1 MSQPVSDITH
11 AVAGASADA
20 LLEALDPEQRAVAT
34 ALHGPVVVMAGAGTG
49 KTRAITHRIAYG
61 VRTGTFDPA
70 RVLAVTFTQRAAG
83 EMRGRLALL
92 GANGVQARTFHSAAL
107 RQARWFWP
115 KVFGAEL
122 PPIVDRKFPLLT
134 EAASRC
140 RVRVD
145 TPVLRDLA
153 GEVEW
158 AKVSNVRPDDYAGV
172 APLSGRALAAFD
184 PATIARVFAAY
195 EDVKHERGRIDLE
208 DVLLCAVALLAEDER
223 VAAEIRRQYRT
234 FVVDEYQ
241 DVSPL
246 QQSLL
251 DLWLGGR
258 QDVCVVGDPAQTI
271 YSWAGADPANLV
283 RFAQRHPTAAVI
295 KLVRDYRS
303 TPQIV
308 EVANKVLDAAGP
320 AGLPGRV
327 TLRSQREAGPSPV
340 YREYSD
346 EVAEA
351 DAVARAVTRLRDSGT
366 ALRDIAVLFRTNAQS
381 ENFEQALAERKIPT
395 VLKGAERFFERAEIR
410 QAAVLLRGQA
420 KAGDTGGPD
429 LLDTVRGVLAGA
441 GWTEQAPA
449 GTGAVRDRWESL
461 SALVTMAS
469 DFAVANPTA
478 GIVGLMAELDRR
490 AAIQHAPLAEGVTLA
505 TLHAAKGLEW
515 GCVFIV
521 GAHEGTLPISYAQT
535 PAQVEEERRLFYVG
549 VTRAKDQLSISW
561 STSRSPGGRGT
572 RGPTRFLDPIGVRT
586 SRGDSSDA
594 WSSRGGEA
602 PRRGSRGER
611 SDKPIPKCRVCGR
624 GLLEA
629 GARKLG
635 RCEDCPSSMDQ
646 KLYDA
651 LLEWRA
657 ERAKEE
663 KMPAF
668 VIFTDATLI
677 AIAEHR
683 PTDERE
689 LLRIP
694 GIGRTKLTKYGEAV
708 LTLCTR

>member
-1 MSQPVSDITH
+1 MSRSVSDLTQ
-11 AVAGASADA
+11 AVSGRSADA

-61 VRTGTFDPA
+61 VRTGTYDPV

-83 EMRGRLALL
+83 EMRGRLAQL
-92 GANGVQARTFHSAAL
+92 GTNGVQARTFHSAAL
-107 RQARWFWP
+107 RQAKWFWP
-115 KVFGAEL
+115 KVYGGEL
-122 PPIVDRKFPLLT
+122 PPIIDRKFPLLT

-145 TPVLRDLA
+145 TPALRDLA

-158 AKVSNVRPDDYAGV
+158 AKVSNVRPDDYARI
-172 APLSGRALAAFD
+172 APQSARALAAFD

-195 EDVKHERGRIDLE
+195 EDVKLERGRIDLE

-258 QDVCVVGDPAQTI
+258 EDVCVVGDPAQTI
-271 YSWAGADPANLV
+271 YSWAGADPENLV
-283 RFAQRHPTAAVI
+283 RFAQRHPTAQVI

-308 EVANKVLDAAGP
+308 DVANKVLDAAGP
-320 AGLPGRV
+320 SGLPGRV
-327 TLRSQREAGPSPV
+327 TLRSQRDPGPVPT

-351 DAVARAVTRLRDSGT
+351 DAVARAVTRLQDSGT
-366 ALRDIAVLFRTNAQS
+366 ALRDIAILFRTNAQS
-381 ENFEQALAERKIPT
+381 ENFEQALAERKIPAM
-395 VLKGAERFFERAEIR
+395 LKGAERFFERAEIR

-420 KAGDTGGPD
+420 KAGDAGGS
-429 LLDTVRGVLAGA
+429 LLDTVRAILGGA
-441 GWTEQAPA
+441 GWTVEPPA

-469 DFAVANPTA
+469 DFSAANPSA
-478 GIVGLMAELDRR
+478 GIVELVAELDRR
-490 AAIQHAPLAEGVTLA
+490 ASIQHAPLAEGVTLA

-549 VTRAKDQLSISW
+549 VTRAKDQLAISW

-586 SRGDSSDA
+586 SRNAEREPSA
-594 WSSRGGEA
+594 RARE
-602 PRRGSRGER
+602 PRAER
-611 SDKPIPKCRVCGR
+611 SNQPIPKCRVCGR
-624 GLLEA
+624 GLTEPA
-629 GARKLG
+629 ARKLG
-635 RCEDCPSSMDQ
+635 RCEDCPSTMDQ
-646 KLYDA
+646 ALYDA

-657 ERAKEE
+657 DKAAEE
-663 KMPAF
+663 SMPAF
-668 VIFTDATLI
+668 VIFTDATLT
-677 AIAEHR
+677 AIAEAR

-689 LLRIP
+689 LLRIA
-694 GIGRTKLTKYGEAV
+694 GIGRTKLTKYGESI
-708 LTLCTR
+708 LNICTR

>member
-1 MSQPVSDITH
+1 MSQSVSNITQ
-11 AVAGASADA
+11 AVSGRSADE
-20 LLEALDPEQRAVAT
+20 LLAALDPEQRAVAT

-61 VRTGTFDPA
+61 VRTGTYDPV

-83 EMRGRLALL
+83 EMRGRLAQL
-92 GANGVQARTFHSAAL
+92 GTNGVQARTFHSAAL
-107 RQARWFWP
+107 RQAKYFWP
-115 KVFGAEL
+115 KVYGGEL
-122 PPIVDRKFPLLT
+122 PPIIDRKFPLLT

-145 TPVLRDLA
+145 TPALRDLA

-158 AKVSNVRPDDYAGV
+158 AKVSNVRPDDYAKL
-172 APLSGRALAAFD
+172 APQSARALAAFD

-195 EDVKHERGRIDLE
+195 EDVKLERGRIDLE

-258 QDVCVVGDPAQTI
+258 EDVCVVGDPAQTI

-283 RFAQRHPTAAVI
+283 QFAQRHPTSQVI

-320 AGLPGRV
+320 TGLPGRV
-327 TLRSQREAGPSPV
+327 TLRSQRDPGPAPT

-351 DAVARAVTRLRDSGT
+351 DAVARAVNRLQDSGT

-381 ENFEQALAERKIPT
+381 ENFEQALAERKIPAM
-395 VLKGAERFFERAEIR
+395 LKGAERFFERAEIR

-420 KAGDTGGPD
+420 KAGDSGGE
-429 LLDTVRGVLAGA
+429 LLETVRGILGGA
-441 GWTEQAPA
+441 GWKPEPPA

-461 SALVTMAS
+461 AALVTMAS
-469 DFAVANPTA
+469 DFATAHPEA
-478 GIVGLMAELDRR
+478 GIVELVAELDRR
-490 AAIQHAPLAEGVTLA
+490 ASIQHAPLAEGVTLA

-549 VTRAKDQLSISW
+549 VTRAKDQLAVSW
-561 STSRSPGGRGT
+561 STSRSPGGRAN

-586 SRGDSSDA
+586 PRS
-594 WSSRGGEA
+594 GEREPS
-602 PRRGSRGER
+602 PRARTPRTER
-611 SDKPIPKCRVCGR
+611 SDLPIPKCRVCGR
-624 GLLEA
+624 GLTEPA
-629 GARKLG
+629 ARKLG
-635 RCEDCPSSMDQ
+635 RCEDCPSTMDQ
-646 KLYDA
+646 ALYDA
-651 LLEWRA
+651 LFDWRA
-657 ERAKEE
+657 EKAAEE
-663 KMPAF
+663 SMPAF
-668 VIFTDATLI
+668 VIFTDATLT
-677 AIAEHR
+677 AIAEAR

-689 LLRIP
+689 FLRIP
-694 GIGRTKLTKYGEAV
+694 GIGRTKLSKYGESV
-708 LTLCTR
+708 LTICTR

>member
-1 MSQPVSDITH
+1 MSPSVSDITQ
-11 AVAGASADA
+11 AVAGRSADA

-61 VRTGTFDPA
+61 VRTGTYDPA

-83 EMRGRLALL
+83 EMRGRLAQL

-107 RQARWFWP
+107 RQAKWFWP
-115 KVFGAEL
+115 KVYGGEL
-122 PPIVDRKFPLLT
+122 PPIIDRKFPLLT

-145 TPVLRDLA
+145 TPALRDLA

-158 AKVSNVRPDDYAGV
+158 AKVSNVRPDDYGKI
-172 APLSGRALAAFD
+172 APQSGRALAAFD
-184 PATIARVFAAY
+184 PATITRVFAAY
-195 EDVKHERGRIDLE
+195 EDVKLERGRIDLE

-258 QDVCVVGDPAQTI
+258 EDVCVVGDPAQTI
-271 YSWAGADPANLV
+271 YSWAGADPENLV
-283 RFAQRHPTAAVI
+283 RFAQRHPSAAVI

-320 AGLPGRV
+320 SGLPGRV
-327 TLRSQREAGPSPV
+327 TLRSQRDAGPTPF

-351 DAVARAVTRLRDSGT
+351 DAVARAIARLQDSGT

-381 ENFEQALAERKIPT
+381 ENFEQALAERKIPAM
-395 VLKGAERFFERAEIR
+395 LKGAERFFERAEIR

-420 KAGDTGGPD
+420 KAGDTEAG
-429 LLDTVRGVLAGA
+429 LLDTVRGILGGA
-441 GWTEQAPA
+441 GWTPEPPA

-461 SALVTMAS
+461 MALVTMAS
-469 DFAVANPTA
+469 DFATANPSA
-478 GIVGLMAELDRR
+478 GIADLMAELDRR
-490 AAIQHAPLAEGVTLA
+490 ASIQHAPLAEGVTLA

-586 SRGDSSDA
+586 SRTNSSEP
-594 WSSRGGEA
+594 S
-602 PRRGSRGER
+602 PRARTPRAER

-624 GLLEA
+624 GLTEPA
-629 GARKLG
+629 ARKLG

-646 KLYDA
+646 VLYDA
-651 LLEWRA
+651 LHAWRA
-657 ERAKEE
+657 ERAEE
-663 KMPAF
+663 ESMPAF
-668 VIFTDATLI
+668 VIFTDATLT
-677 AIAEHR
+677 AIAEAR

-694 GIGRTKLTKYGEAV
+694 GIGRTKLTKYGESV
-708 LTLCTR
+708 LNICTR

>member
-1 MSQPVSDITH
+1 MSPSVSDLTRS
-11 AVAGASADA
+11 ASADD

-34 ALHGPVVVMAGAGTG
+34 ALNGPVVVMAGAGTG

-61 VRTGTFDPA
+61 VRTGTFDPL

-83 EMRGRLALL
+83 EMRGRLAQL
-92 GANGVQARTFHSAAL
+92 GVEGVQARTFHSAAL
-107 RQARWFWP
+107 RQAKWFWP
-115 KVFGAEL
+115 KVYGGEL
-122 PPIVDRKFPLLT
+122 PPIADRKFPLLT

-145 TPVLRDLA
+145 TPALRDLA

-158 AKVSNVRPDDYAGV
+158 AKVSNVRPDDYAKL
-172 APLSGRALAAFD
+172 APRSGRTLAAFD

-195 EDVKHERGRIDLE
+195 EDVKLERGRIDLE

-258 QDVCVVGDPAQTI
+258 EDVCVVGDPAQTI
-271 YSWAGADPANLV
+271 YSWAGAEPENLV
-283 RFAQRHPTAAVI
+283 RFAARHPSATVI

-308 EVANKVLDAAGP
+308 DVANKILDATGP

-327 TLRSQREAGPSPV
+327 TLRSQREAGPVPV

-351 DAVARAVTRLRDSGT
+351 DAVARAVTRLQDEGV

-420 KAGDTGGPD
+420 KAGDVSDD
-429 LLDTVRGVLAGA
+429 LVEVVTGVLGGA
-441 GWTEQAPA
+441 GWTPEPPT

-461 SALVTMAS
+461 SALVTMTS
-469 DFAVANPTA
+469 DFARENPSA
-478 GIVGLMAELDRR
+478 RLPELMAELDRR
-490 AAIQHAPLAEGVTLA
+490 ASIQHAPLAEGVTLA

-515 GCVFIV
+515 DCVFIV

-549 VTRAKDQLSISW
+549 VTRAKQQLFISW
-561 STSRSPGGRGT
+561 STSRSPGGRGQ
-572 RGPTRFLDPIGVRT
+572 RGPTRFLDPIGVRAP
-586 SRGDSSDA
+586 SRPTTWEPS
-594 WSSRGGEA
+594 
-602 PRRGSRGER
+602 GER
-611 SDKPIPKCRVCGR
+611 SSRAGKPIPKCRVCGR
-624 GLLEA
+624 GLLDP

-635 RCEDCPSSMDQ
+635 RCEDCPSSIDQ
-646 KLYDA
+646 TLYDA
-651 LLEWRA
+651 LVAWRTEQA
-657 ERAKEE
+657 ATER
-663 KMPAF
+663 MPAF
-668 VIFTDATLI
+668 VILTDATLT
-677 AIAEHR
+677 AIAETR
-683 PTDERE
+683 PTDEQALR
-689 LLRIP
+689 RIP
-694 GIGRTKLTKYGEAV
+694 GIGHTKLTKYGERI
-708 LTLCTR
+708 LLLCTR

>member
-1 MSQPVSDITH
+1 
-11 AVAGASADA
+11 

-34 ALHGPVVVMAGAGTG
+34 SLNGPVVVMAGAGTG

-61 VRTGTFDPA
+61 VRTATFDPL

-83 EMRGRLALL
+83 EMRGRLAQL
-92 GANGVQARTFHSAAL
+92 GVEGVQARTFHSAAL
-107 RQARWFWP
+107 RQAKWFWP
-115 KVFGAEL
+115 KVYGGEL

-145 TPVLRDLA
+145 TPALRDLA

-158 AKVSNVRPDDYAGV
+158 SKVSNVRPDDYARL
-172 APLSGRALAAFD
+172 APRSGRTLAAFD

-195 EDVKHERGRIDLE
+195 EDVKLERGRIDLE

-241 DVSPL
+241 DLSPL

-258 QDVCVVGDPAQTI
+258 EDVCVVGDPAQTI
-271 YSWAGADPANLV
+271 YSWAGAEPENLV
-283 RFAQRHPTAAVI
+283 RFASRHPSATVI

-308 EVANKVLDAAGP
+308 DVANKILDAAGP
-320 AGLPGRV
+320 SGLPGRV
-327 TLRSQREAGPSPV
+327 TLRSQLPAGPAPV

-351 DAVARAVTRLRDSGT
+351 DAVARAIARLRDDGT
-366 ALRDIAVLFRTNAQS
+366 PLRDIAVLFRTNAQS
-381 ENFEQALAERKIPT
+381 ENYEQALAERKIPT

-420 KAGDTGGPD
+420 KAGDVSSSELVEVVTS
-429 LLDTVRGVLAGA
+429 VLGGA
-441 GWTEQAPA
+441 GWTPEPPA
-449 GTGAVRDRWESL
+449 GKGAVRDRWESL
-461 SALVTMAS
+461 SALVTMTS
-469 DFAVANPTA
+469 DFAAANPSA
-478 GIVGLMAELDRR
+478 RLADLMAELDRR
-490 AAIQHAPLAEGVTLA
+490 ASIQHAPLAEGVTLA

-515 GCVFIV
+515 DCVFIA

-549 VTRAKDQLSISW
+549 VTRAKQQLHISW
-561 STSRSPGGRGT
+561 STSRSPGGRGQ
-572 RGPTRFLDPIGVRT
+572 RGPTRFLDPLQVRT
-586 SRGDSSDA
+586 SSRPTA
-594 WSSRGGEA
+594 WEPSPDRAERSSRSG
-602 PRRGSRGER
+602 R
-611 SDKPIPKCRVCGR
+611 PIPKCRVCGR
-624 GLLEA
+624 GLLDP

-635 RCEDCPSSMDQ
+635 RCEDCPSNIDQ
-646 KLYDA
+646 ELYDA
-651 LLEWRA
+651 LIAWRTEQA
-657 ERAKEE
+657 ASES
-663 KMPAF
+663 MPAF
-668 VIFTDATLI
+668 VILTDATLT
-677 AIAEHR
+677 AIAETR
-683 PTDERE
+683 PADEQALR
-689 LLRIP
+689 RIP
-694 GIGRTKLTKYGEAV
+694 GIGHTKITKYAEPI
-708 LTLCTR
+708 LNLCAR

>member
-1 MSQPVSDITH
+1 MSQSVSDITQ
-11 AVAGASADA
+11 AASGRSADA

-61 VRTGTFDPA
+61 VRTGTYDPV

-83 EMRGRLALL
+83 EMRGRLAQL

-107 RQARWFWP
+107 RQAKWFWP
-115 KVFGAEL
+115 KVYGGEL
-122 PPIVDRKFPLLT
+122 PPIIDRKFPFLT

-145 TPVLRDLA
+145 TPALRDLA

-158 AKVSNVRPDDYAGV
+158 AKVSNVRPDDYARI
-172 APLSGRALAAFD
+172 APQSARALAAFD

-195 EDVKHERGRIDLE
+195 EDVKLERGRIDLE

-258 QDVCVVGDPAQTI
+258 EDVCVVGDPAQTI
-271 YSWAGADPANLV
+271 YSWAGADPENLV
-283 RFAQRHPTAAVI
+283 RFAQRHPKAQVI

-308 EVANKVLDAAGP
+308 DVANKVLDATGP
-320 AGLPGRV
+320 SGLPGRV
-327 TLRSQREAGPSPV
+327 TLRSQRDPGPVPT

-366 ALRDIAVLFRTNAQS
+366 ALRNIAILFRTNAQS
-381 ENFEQALAERKIPT
+381 ENFEQALAERKIPAM
-395 VLKGAERFFERAEIR
+395 LKGAERFFERAEIR
-410 QAAVLLRGQA
+410 RAAVLLRGQA
-420 KAGDTGGPD
+420 KAGDTGGS
-429 LLDTVRGVLAGA
+429 LLDTVRAILGGA
-441 GWTEQAPA
+441 GWTEEPPA

-469 DFAVANPTA
+469 DFSAANPEA
-478 GIVGLMAELDRR
+478 GIVELVAELDRR
-490 AAIQHAPLAEGVTLA
+490 ASIQHAPLAEGVTLA

-572 RGPTRFLDPIGVRT
+572 RGPTRFLDPIGVHT
-586 SRGDSSDA
+586 SRNA
-594 WSSRGGEA
+594 EREPA
-602 PRRGSRGER
+602 ARAREPRAER
-611 SDKPIPKCRVCGR
+611 SNQPIPKCRVCGR
-624 GLLEA
+624 GLTEPA
-629 GARKLG
+629 ARKLG
-635 RCEDCPSSMDQ
+635 RCEDCPSTMDQ
-646 KLYDA
+646 ALYDA
-651 LLEWRA
+651 LLDWRA
-657 ERAKEE
+657 DKAAEE
-663 KMPAF
+663 SMPAF
-668 VIFTDATLI
+668 VIFTDATLT
-677 AIAEHR
+677 AIAEAR

-689 LLRIP
+689 LLRIA
-694 GIGRTKLTKYGEAV
+694 GIGRTKLTKYGESI
-708 LTLCTR
+708 LNICTR

>member
-1 MSQPVSDITH
+1 MSQSVSNITQ
-11 AVAGASADA
+11 AVAGRSADE

-61 VRTGTFDPA
+61 VRTGTYDPA

-83 EMRGRLALL
+83 EMRGRLAQL

-115 KVFGAEL
+115 KVFGGEL
-122 PPIVDRKFPLLT
+122 PPIIDRKFPLLT
-134 EAASRC
+134 EAAGRC

-145 TPVLRDLA
+145 TSALRDLA

-158 AKVSNVRPDDYAGV
+158 AKVSNVRPDDYAKI
-172 APLSGRALAAFD
+172 APQSGRALAAFD

-195 EDVKHERGRIDLE
+195 EDVKIERGRIDLE

-258 QDVCVVGDPAQTI
+258 EDVCVVGDPAQTI
-271 YSWAGADPANLV
+271 YSWAGADPENLV
-283 RFAQRHPTAAVI
+283 RFAQRHPSAAVI

-308 EVANKVLDAAGP
+308 DVANKVLDAAGP
-320 AGLPGRV
+320 SGLPGRV
-327 TLRSQREAGPSPV
+327 TLRSQREAGPTPM
-340 YREYSD
+340 YREYPD

-351 DAVARAVTRLRDSGT
+351 DAVARAISRLQDSGT
-366 ALRDIAVLFRTNAQS
+366 ALRDIAILFRTNAQS
-381 ENFEQALAERKIPT
+381 ENFEQALAERKIPA

-410 QAAVLLRGQA
+410 QAAMLLRGQA
-420 KAGDTGGPD
+420 KAGTAAGDDLVETVTGILG
-429 LLDTVRGVLAGA
+429 GA
-441 GWTEQAPA
+441 GWKADPPE
-449 GTGAVRDRWESL
+449 GKGAVRDRWESL
-461 SALVTMAS
+461 AALVTMTS
-469 DFAVANPTA
+469 DFAKAHPEA
-478 GIVGLMAELDRR
+478 GFADLMAELDRR
-490 AAIQHAPLAEGVTLA
+490 ASIQHAPLAEGVTLA

-515 GCVFIV
+515 SCVFIV

-549 VTRAKDQLSISW
+549 VTRAKDQLSVSW
-561 STSRSPGGRGT
+561 STSRSPGGRGQ
-572 RGPTRFLDPIGVRT
+572 RGPTRFLDPIGVR
-586 SRGDSSDA
+586 
-594 WSSRGGEA
+594 SSRAAEREPSSARAGT
-602 PRRGSRGER
+602 PRSVR

-629 GARKLG
+629 AARKLG
-635 RCEDCPSSMDQ
+635 RCEDCPGSMDQ

-657 ERAKEE
+657 ERAAEE
-663 KMPAF
+663 GMPAF

-677 AIAEHR
+677 AIAETR

-694 GIGRTKLTKYGEAV
+694 GIGRTKVSKYGEPV
-708 LTLCTR
+708 VNICTR

>member
-1 MSQPVSDITH
+1 MSQPVSDVTQQ
-11 AVAGASADA
+11 VVSRSADS
-20 LLEALDPEQRAVAT
+20 LLEALDPEQRTVAT
-34 ALHGPVVVMAGAGTG
+34 TLHGPVVVMAGAGTG

-61 VRTGTFDPA
+61 VRTGSYDPV

-83 EMRGRLALL
+83 EMRGRLAQL
-92 GANGVQARTFHSAAL
+92 GAHGVQARTFHSAAL

-115 KVFGAEL
+115 KVFGGEL
-122 PPIVDRKFPLLT
+122 PPIIDRKFPLLT

-145 TPVLRDLA
+145 TPALRDLA

-158 AKVSNVRPDDYAGV
+158 AKVTNVRPDDYARL
-172 APLSGRALAAFD
+172 APQSGRALAAFD

-195 EDVKHERGRIDLE
+195 EDVKTERGRIDLE

-258 QDVCVVGDPAQTI
+258 EDVCVVGDPAQTI
-271 YSWAGADPANLV
+271 YSWAGADPENLV
-283 RFAQRHPTAAVI
+283 RFASRHPSAAVV

-308 EVANKVLDAAGP
+308 EVANKVLDATGP
-320 AGLPGRV
+320 GGLPGRV
-327 TLRSQREAGPSPV
+327 TLRSQREAGPSPT

-351 DAVARAVTRLRDSGT
+351 DAVARAISRLKDSGT

-381 ENFEQALAERKIPT
+381 ENFEHALAERKIPA

-410 QAAVLLRGQA
+410 QAAMLLRGQA
-420 KAGDTGGPD
+420 KAGDTSDD
-429 LLDTVRGVLAGA
+429 LADTVRGILGGA
-441 GWTEQAPA
+441 GWTEQPPE
-449 GTGAVRDRWESL
+449 GKGAVRDRWESL
-461 SALVTMAS
+461 SALVTMTS
-469 DFAVANPTA
+469 DFAAAQPEA
-478 GIVGLMAELDRR
+478 GIVELMAELDRR
-490 AAIQHAPLAEGVTLA
+490 ASIQHAPLAEGVTLA
-505 TLHAAKGLEW
+505 TLHTAKGLEW

-535 PAQVEEERRLFYVG
+535 PAQIEEERRLFYVG

-561 STSRSPGGRGT
+561 STSRSPGGRGQ

-586 SRGDSSDA
+586 SRTTE
-594 WSSRGGEA
+594 WEPSSRSVA
-602 PRRGSRGER
+602 ARTSR

-624 GLLEA
+624 ALLEA
-629 GARKLG
+629 AARKLG
-635 RCEDCPSSMDQ
+635 RCEDCPSTMDQ
-646 KLYDA
+646 TLYDA
-651 LLEWRA
+651 LVAWRA
-657 ERAKEE
+657 ERAAEE
-663 KMPAF
+663 RMPAF

-677 AIAEHR
+677 AIAETR

-694 GIGRTKLTKYGEAV
+694 GIGRTKVTKYAEPV
-708 LTLCTR
+708 LTICTR

>member
-1 MSQPVSDITH
+1 MSHPVSDITR
-11 AVAGASADA
+11 AVASRSADE

-61 VRTGTFDPA
+61 VKTGTYDPV

-83 EMRGRLALL
+83 EMRGRLAQL
-92 GANGVQARTFHSAAL
+92 GADGVQARTFHSAAL
-107 RQARWFWP
+107 RQARFFWP
-115 KVFGAEL
+115 KVYRSEL

-134 EAASRC
+134 EAAGRC
-140 RVRVD
+140 RIRVD
-145 TPVLRDLA
+145 TPALRDLA

-158 AKVSNVRPDDYAGV
+158 SKVSNVRPDDYARI
-172 APLSGRALAAFD
+172 APQSGRALAAFD

-195 EDVKHERGRIDLE
+195 EDVKLERGRIDLE

-241 DVSPL
+241 DVSPI

-251 DLWLGGR
+251 NLWLGGR
-258 QDVCVVGDPAQTI
+258 EDVCVVGDPAQTI
-271 YSWAGADPANLV
+271 YSWAGADPENLV
-283 RFAQRHPTAAVI
+283 RFASRHPNANVI

-308 EVANKVLDAAGP
+308 DVANKVLDAAGP

-327 TLRSQREAGPSPV
+327 TLRSQLEPGPAPT

-351 DAVARAVTRLRDSGT
+351 DAVARAVQRLKEEGV

-381 ENFEQALAERKIPT
+381 ENFEQALAERKIPA
-395 VLKGAERFFERAEIR
+395 VLKGAERFFERPEIR
-410 QAAVLLRGQA
+410 QAAMLLRGQV
-420 KAGDTGGPD
+420 KGGDPGDD
-429 LLDTVRGVLAGA
+429 LQETVRGVLGGA
-441 GWTEQAPA
+441 GWTQDPPA
-449 GTGAVRDRWESL
+449 GKGAVRDRWESL
-461 SALVTMAS
+461 SALVTMAA
-469 DFAVANPTA
+469 DFAKSHPQA
-478 GIVGLMAELDRR
+478 GLVDLMSELDRR
-490 AAIQHAPLAEGVTLA
+490 ATIQHAPLAEGVTLA
-505 TLHAAKGLEW
+505 TLHTAKGLEW
-515 GCVFIV
+515 ECVFIV

-535 PAQVEEERRLFYVG
+535 PTQVEEERRLFYVG
-549 VTRAKDQLSISW
+549 VTRAKQQLFVSW

-572 RGPTRFLDPIGVRT
+572 RGPTRFLDSIGI
-586 SRGDSSDA
+586 GG
-594 WSSRGGEA
+594 SSRQAAQEWQPAGRTG
-602 PRRGSRGER
+602 RER
-611 SDKPIPKCRVCGR
+611 TDKPIPKCRVCGR
-624 GLLEA
+624 GLLDP

-635 RCEDCPSSMDQ
+635 RCEDCPSTMDQ
-646 KLYDA
+646 ELYDA
-651 LLEWRA
+651 LLAWRA
-657 ERAKEE
+657 ERAAEE
-663 KMPAF
+663 SVPAF
-668 VIFTDATLI
+668 VIFTDATLT
-677 AIAEHR
+677 AIAEAR

-694 GIGRTKLTKYGEAV
+694 GIGRTKLTKYGEPV
-708 LTLCTR
+708 IVICTRR

>member
-1 MSQPVSDITH
+1 MSQPVSDITQV
-11 AVAGASADA
+11 VAARSADA

-61 VRTGTFDPA
+61 VRTGTYDPA

-83 EMRGRLALL
+83 EMRGRLAQL
-92 GANGVQARTFHSAAL
+92 GADGVQARTFHSAAL

-115 KVFGAEL
+115 KVYKSEL
-122 PPIVDRKFPLLT
+122 PPIADRKFPLLT

-145 TPVLRDLA
+145 TPGLRDLA

-158 AKVSNVRPDDYAGV
+158 AKVSNVRPDDYAKL
-172 APLSGRALAAFD
+172 APTSGRTLAAFD
-184 PATIARVFAAY
+184 PATIARIFAAY
-195 EDVKHERGRIDLE
+195 EDVKLERGRIDLE

-258 QDVCVVGDPAQTI
+258 GDVCVVGDPAQTI
-271 YSWAGADPANLV
+271 YSWAGADPENLV
-283 RFAQRHPTAAVI
+283 RFASRHDDATVI

-308 EVANKVLDAAGP
+308 DVANKILDSTGP

-327 TLRSQREAGPSPV
+327 TLRSQRDAGPTPT
-340 YREYSD
+340 YREYPD

-351 DAVARAVTRLRDSGT
+351 DAVARAIAKLRDSGT
-366 ALRDIAVLFRTNAQS
+366 ALRDIAILFRTNAQS
-381 ENFEQALAERKIPT
+381 ENFEQALAERSIPA
-395 VLKGAERFFERAEIR
+395 VLKGAERFFERPEIR
-410 QAAVLLRGQA
+410 QAAMLLRGQA
-420 KAGDTGGPD
+420 KAGEPGGD
-429 LLDTVRGVLAGA
+429 LAEVVRGVLAGA
-441 GWTEQAPA
+441 GWTPEPPK
-449 GTGAVRDRWESL
+449 GKGAVRDRWESL
-461 SALVTMAS
+461 SALVTMTS
-469 DFAVANPTA
+469 DYAAAHPEA
-478 GIVGLMAELDRR
+478 GLAELMTELDRR

-505 TLHAAKGLEW
+505 TLHTAKGLEW

-549 VTRAKDQLSISW
+549 VTRAKDQLAISW
-561 STSRSPGGRGT
+561 STSRSPGGRGQ
-572 RGPTRFLDPIGVRT
+572 RGPTRFLDTLGVR
-586 SRGDSSDA
+586 G
-594 WSSRGGEA
+594 SSRPASDWQPSARTG
-602 PRRGSRGER
+602 RER
-611 SDKPIPKCRVCGR
+611 TEKPIPKCRVCGR
-624 GLLEA
+624 GLLDA

-635 RCEDCPSSMDQ
+635 RCEDCPSTMDQ

-651 LLEWRA
+651 LFEWRA
-657 ERAKEE
+657 EKAEE
-663 KMPAF
+663 ERMPAF
-668 VIFTDATLI
+668 VIFTDATLT
-677 AIAEHR
+677 AIAELR

-694 GIGRTKLTKYGEAV
+694 GIGRTKLQKYGEPV
-708 LTLCTR
+708 LNICTR